1 MTGNRSVIP
10 TFLISP
16 ARAILRRIAVGA
28 NVTHGTNFRVGR
40 GAIISAP
47 HGLKIGNNVAVGPR
61 TVIQVNGT
69 IGDFALIGMHVQV
82 VGREDHATTEVG
94 VPMLRSTWVADRRP
108 QARDSVTIGQDV
120 WIGAAAIVLSGVKI
134 GDGSI
139 VGAGAVVTSDIPP
152 FSIAVGNP
160 ARVVGRRFRSAEQEQ
175 CHLLTLNQMDTDC

>member
-1 MTGNRSVIP
+1 MAGNRSVIP
-10 TFLISP
+10 SFLTSA
-16 ARAILRRIAVGA
+16 ARALLRRLAIGS

-47 HGLKIGNNVAVGPR
+47 HDLRIGNNVAVGPR
-61 TVIQVNGT
+61 SVIQVNGT

-82 VGREDHATTEVG
+82 VGREDHAVAEVG

-108 QARDSVTIGQDV
+108 RARDSVTIGQDV
-120 WIGAAAIVLSGVKI
+120 WIGASAVVLSGVTI

-139 VGAGAVVTSDIPP
+139 VGAGSVVTSDIPS

-160 ARVVGRRFRSAEQEQ
+160 ARVVGRRFESAEQEQ
-175 CHLLTLNQMDTDC
+175 LHLRTLSQIRHQ